1 MALHKRIY
9 YGFNGYQVPP
19 TPRATRSPRTRSIPR
34 KRTDENQ
41 MRAFD
46 LLATVAG
53 NILLEGNNSNSSSDV
68 SNNNEHSASLEDSF
82 EKEEHN
88 IDKISN
94 AELSSSGVCSKSF
107 FVSELVNR
115 SHILNNCLKER
126 PHAQGDPGS
135 GPASVITTS
144 DCSMKIDSPEQIVSD
159 RNKFLLGNSTR
170 IAGSELSVSKVSVS
184 CKLDCE
190 SKTHMKNESSDKGAM
205 TVRNMANKF
214 NSNCLVTGTRNP
226 SVLLASDRSVKFSFN
241 KDHKS
246 SGFLPVDREG
256 VKLGIR
262 DDDENSGCIQP
273 RTVNKAF
280 RSCNGDRIRDSV
292 SSHCWKVN
300 PAMKGDPNHFD
311 ADRDRNHFPQDKNN
325 SCKPQLPVTD
335 YPIKKRKLYDY
346 SSISKYSGGTNEDDC
361 GSTPKGS
368 TGNGPTSFM
377 TSTGVTGPSNSSGVE
392 HASRQRR
399 DVKLKIK
406 SFRVPELFIEIPET
420 ATVGSLKRTVMEAV
434 MAILGDGLH
443 VGVVLQG
450 KKIKE
455 DSRTLLQTGISHN
468 NKPDALSFILEPNCP
483 PAPIS
488 VYAKSPTFLRSRE
501 SPKPLPRYTDAQN
514 LVHDS
519 VRHKAATKS
528 SDVPGSNSTN
538 FVESDHDSA
547 PSPPDMSQDKSV
559 ADSKVLVAVPPTNAE
574 AQNMVPMR
582 KPKRSESARRIRRPF
597 TVSEV
602 EALVQAVEKLGT
614 GRWRDVKLRAFDNA
628 KHRTYVDLKDKW
640 KTLVHTARISPQQRR
655 GEPVPQELLD
665 RVLLAHAYWSQQ
677 AKQQLKLH
685 SEARLLL

>member
-1 MALHKRIY
+1 MSFLAYVARSFCGFGGSECNLQIY
-9 YGFNGYQVPP
+9 WVPP

-94 AELSSSGVCSKSF
+94 AELSSSGASPCS
-107 FVSELVNR
+107 
-115 SHILNNCLKER
+115 
-126 PHAQGDPGS
+126 
-135 GPASVITTS
+135 
-144 DCSMKIDSPEQIVSD
+144 
-159 RNKFLLGNSTR
+159 R

-311 ADRDRNHFPQDKNN
+311 ADRDRKRFPQDKNN